1 MNKKMKTKPITN
13 QLLQRLAMM
22 LIVMLMTGV
31 ATTSC
36 SNDNDT
42 DSADWMND
50 PDGELAVNGTLFEV
64 ESENSYAELIVTYL
78 APNGLYMPDEITLEI
93 NGKGEIVREEVYD
106 KKSKKYEISIGT
118 YIVKADGLS
127 ITVEVRLK
135 QDQ

>member
-1 MNKKMKTKPITN
+1 MI
-13 QLLQRLAMM
+13 
-22 LIVMLMTGV
+22 
-31 ATTSC
+31 
-36 SNDNDT
+36 
-42 DSADWMND
+42 
-50 PDGELAVNGTLFEV
+50 
-64 ESENSYAELIVTYL
+64 LIVTYIS
-78 APNGLYMPDEITLEI
+78 PDGLYMPNEISLEI

>member
-1 MNKKMKTKPITN
+1 MKTKPITN

-42 DSADWMND
+42 DSTNWPID
-50 PDGELAVNGTLFEV
+50 PDGELLVNGTLFKV
-64 ESENSYAELIVTYL
+64 ESEKSSAELIVTYIS
-78 APNGLYMPDEITLEI
+78 PDGLYMPNEITLEI

>member
-1 MNKKMKTKPITN
+1 MKTKPITN

>member
-1 MNKKMKTKPITN
+1 MKTKPITN

-42 DSADWMND
+42 DSTNWPID
-50 PDGELAVNGTLFEV
+50 PDGELLVNGTLFKV
-64 ESENSYAELIVTYL
+64 ESEKSSAELIVTYIS
-78 APNGLYMPDEITLEI
+78 PDGLYMPNEITLEI
-93 NGKGEIVREEVYD
+93 NGKGEIVREDVYD
-106 KKSKKYEISIGT
+106 KKSKKYILSIGT

>member
-1 MNKKMKTKPITN
+1 
-13 QLLQRLAMM
+13 MM

-42 DSADWMND
+42 DSTNWPID
-50 PDGELAVNGTLFEV
+50 PDGELLVNGTLFKV
-64 ESENSYAELIVTYL
+64 ESEKSSAELIVTYIS
-78 APNGLYMPDEITLEI
+78 PDGLYMPNEITLEI

>member
-1 MNKKMKTKPITN
+1 MKTKPITN

-42 DSADWMND
+42 DSTNWPID
-50 PDGELAVNGTLFEV
+50 PDGELLVNGTLFKV
-64 ESENSYAELIVTYL
+64 ESEKSSAELIVTYIS
-78 APNGLYMPDEITLEI
+78 PDGLYMPNEITLEI

-106 KKSKKYEISIGT
+106 KKSKKY
-118 YIVKADGLS
+118 IVKADGLS

>member
-1 MNKKMKTKPITN
+1 MKTKPITN
-13 QLLQRLAMM
+13 QFLQRVAMM

-50 PDGELAVNGTLFEV
+50 PEGDLGVNGTLFEV

-78 APNGLYMPDEITLEI
+78 APNGIYSPDRITLEI

-135 QDQ
+135 QDK

>member
-1 MNKKMKTKPITN
+1 MKTKPITK
-13 QLLQRLAMM
+13 QLLQRVAMM

-36 SNDNDT
+36 SNNDT

-50 PDGELAVNGTLFEV
+50 PDGELAVSGTLFEV
-64 ESENSYAELIVTYL
+64 ESENPYAELIVTYL
-78 APNGLYMPDEITLEI
+78 APNGIYSPDRITLEI
-93 NGKGEIVREEVYD
+93 NGKGEIQQGDVLD
-106 KKSKKYEISIGT
+106 KKSKKYILSIGT

>member
-13 QLLQRLAMM
+13 QLLQRVAMM

-42 DSADWMND
+42 DSTNWPID
-50 PDGELAVNGTLFEV
+50 PDGELLVNGTLFKV
-64 ESENSYAELIVTYL
+64 ESEKSSAELIVTYIS
-78 APNGLYMPDEITLEI
+78 PDGLYMPNEITLEI
-93 NGKGEIVREEVYD
+93 NGKGEIVREDVYD

>member
-1 MNKKMKTKPITN
+1 MKTKPITN

-36 SNDNDT
+36 SNDNDI
-42 DSADWMND
+42 DSTNWPID
-50 PDGELAVNGTLFEV
+50 PDGELLVNGTLFKV
-64 ESENSYAELIVTYL
+64 ESEKSSAELIVTYIS
-78 APNGLYMPDEITLEI
+78 PDGLYMPNEITLEI

>member
-22 LIVMLMTGV
+22 LIVMLVTGV

-42 DSADWMND
+42 DSTNWPID
-50 PDGELAVNGTLFEV
+50 PDGELLVNGTLFKV
-64 ESENSYAELIVTYL
+64 ESEKSSAELIVTYIS
-78 APNGLYMPDEITLEI
+78 PDGLYMPNEITLEI

>member
-106 KKSKKYEISIGT
+106 KKSKKDEISIGT

>member
-1 MNKKMKTKPITN
+1 MKTKPITN

-64 ESENSYAELIVTYL
+64 ESENSYAELIVTYIS
-78 APNGLYMPDEITLEI
+78 PDGLYMPNEITLEI